1 MHGKPNSQIQF
12 YVFEMRQFSDFAIR
26 HGVNIFFH
34 LFDAFFKF
42 YIALSLVRDAWMMK
56 AVLYTVLQD

>member
-1 MHGKPNSQIQF
+1 
-12 YVFEMRQFSDFAIR
+12 MRQFSDFAIR

-42 YIALSLVRDAWMMK
+42 YIALSLVRDAWMTK